1 IADINKMRGEALEDN
16 LKGYNEY
23 EDNLHSVLAGVK
35 KGMKSYQETSDKVAL
50 QVAQVWDKSLD
61 YMTDSLTDFFTTGE
75 TGWKN
80 YLKDILTMIEKVM
93 VRDVIVAPFSK
104 WMGGMLGVSSS
115 GGVSATESA
124 MDYNSL
130 PVPSV
135 PNLSATKTSGVG
147 SSSVSGIQ
155 VYVYNQ
161 GGNTN
166 GNVQS
171 STKQGQD
178 LGKAL
183 QRAAQ
188 NWIKQQNV
196 QSNRQGG
203 TNKAMNSWSV
213 K

>member
-1 IADINKMRGEALEDN
+1 
-16 LKGYNEY
+16 
-23 EDNLHSVLAGVK
+23 
-35 KGMKSYQETSDKVAL
+35 
-50 QVAQVWDKSLD
+50 
-61 YMTDSLTDFFTTGE
+61 
-75 TGWKN
+75 
-80 YLKDILTMIEKVM
+80 
-93 VRDVIVAPFSK
+93 
-104 WMGGMLGVSSS
+104 
-115 GGVSATESA
+115 

-203 TNKAMNSWSV
+203 TNKAMNSWS
-213 K
+213 